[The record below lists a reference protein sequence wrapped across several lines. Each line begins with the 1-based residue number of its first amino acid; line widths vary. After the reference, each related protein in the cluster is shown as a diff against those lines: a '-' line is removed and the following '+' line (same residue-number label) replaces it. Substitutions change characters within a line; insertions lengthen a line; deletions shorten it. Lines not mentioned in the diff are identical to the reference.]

1 MRFHLGNL
9 FEAYRSLENLDS
21 GYLPYRS
28 ETSTDKKF
36 ISNTYRLINK
46 KQYENFITM
55 VCMTL
60 PPQIGNYSNNG
71 ELNKL
76 FSFIPKD
83 KNDCKKQISTYW
95 KSKTKKP

>member
-46 KQYENFITM
+46 KQYENFM
-55 VCMTL
+55 LYFKRLRLMRN
-60 PPQIGNYSNNG
+60 PRRRRGN
-71 ELNKL
+71 
-76 FSFIPKD
+76 
-83 KNDCKKQISTYW
+83 
-95 KSKTKKP
+95 